1 MAQIIILVSALSVI
15 RAWVLELPDMLGF
28 EPLPFKPFNC
38 STCLSWWVGVILSIV
53 FLNPIYLIL
62 YLLNDIY
69 DRKI

>member
-1 MAQIIILVSALSVI
+1 MEQIIILVSALSVI

-53 FLNPIYLIL
+53 FLSPIYLIL

>member
-1 MAQIIILVSALSVI
+1 MQEIVYLISALSII
-15 RAWVLELPDMLGF
+15 RAWTFSLPDMLGF

-38 STCLSWWVGVILSIV
+38 AECLSFWVGVILSIV

-69 DRKI
+69 DRRI